1 MVRTYG
7 STVACGRG
15 SGAPQINSH
24 AITKRKRRNARLH
37 RVATARVPLMVHQRL
52 FALARG
58 LPKSPN
64 PSARARPP
72 RSPTDPA
79 NQPQAKIR
87 LSARR
92 GRVDEWIRRGDR
104 PARPHHQ
111 STTAPTPAG
120 RSADLSLGEAL
131 EVWNRPPHW
140 LATASHMSSE
150 TEAHGGGRGSEL
162 APRSHDDCCLGGS
175 QQPCVRARARL
186 PPCYVRAT
194 CAPRTTRSRRGVVGV
209 EGRGERP
216 SELVL
221 RLSSCLV
228 VQRELIWTGEP

>member
-1 MVRTYG
+1 MPWHEDSQKVPTQAR
-7 STVACGRG
+7 GRG
-15 SGAPQINSH
+15 HPGHRPIQPTSRRLKLAFPHGA
-24 AITKRKRRNARLH
+24 
-37 RVATARVPLMVHQRL
+37 
-52 FALARG
+52 G
-58 LPKSPN
+58 
-64 PSARARPP
+64 
-72 RSPTDPA
+72 
-79 NQPQAKIR
+79 
-87 LSARR
+87 
-92 GRVDEWIRRGDR
+92 GWIRRGDR

-186 PPCYVRAT
+186 PPGYVRAT